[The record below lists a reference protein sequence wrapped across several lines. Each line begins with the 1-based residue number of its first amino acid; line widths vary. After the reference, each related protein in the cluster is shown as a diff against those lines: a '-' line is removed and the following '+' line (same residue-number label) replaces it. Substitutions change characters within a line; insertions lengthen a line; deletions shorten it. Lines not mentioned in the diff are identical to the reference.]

1 MTDSSPSAPMLD
13 AEEDLDA
20 LLARA
25 DAELA
30 GSGCTSAPMVCGE
43 LDDQVLGRRTES
55 ILRRRRSDEDM
66 LGERAM
72 GERSQPASAAMDP
85 PMRFVRKPRGV
96 RLPPLEQEHEQERE
110 HEREQA
116 QALEQERRSLV
127 VSSLYP
133 SHRSVTPQAR
143 IVRWN
148 RKRKSPG
155 EMTWDSVARP
165 AHNAA
170 RLERAKA
177 LAGTVAY
184 I

>member
-1 MTDSSPSAPMLD
+1 MLD

-30 GSGCTSAPMVCGE
+30 GSGCTSGPMVCGE

-55 ILRRRRSDEDM
+55 ILRHRRSDEDM
-66 LGERAM
+66 LC
-72 GERSQPASAAMDP
+72 ERSQPASAAMDP
-85 PMRFVRKPRGV
+85 PMRFVRRQRGV
-96 RLPPLEQEHEQERE
+96 RLPPLEHEQEQE
-110 HEREQA
+110 QEQEREQA

-148 RKRKSPG
+148 RKRKSPA

>member
-1 MTDSSPSAPMLD
+1 MTESSPSAPMLD

-30 GSGCTSAPMVCGE
+30 ESGCKCGPMVCGE
-43 LDDQVLGRRTES
+43 LDEQTIGRRTES

-96 RLPPLEQEHEQERE
+96 RLPPLEQEQEREQERE
-110 HEREQA
+110 KA